1 MPANDFQPVLNFA
14 RITKNLLSIESEIN
28 GLAEGFANNT
38 ERTALD
44 VAFIDQLIDKAA
56 ALQLAASDLKDIT
69 YSPAD

>member
-1 MPANDFQPVLNFA
+1 MPATDFQSVLNFA

-28 GLAEGFANNT
+28 GLAEGFASST

-44 VAFIDQLIDKAA
+44 EAFIDQLIDKAA
-56 ALQLAASDLKDIT
+56 ALQLAASDLKDIA